1 MTFLITLL
9 LPLLALADS
18 FTGKVIAVTD
28 GDTVKVLREGNV
40 QEKIRLLGIDAPE
53 KKQAFGPQS
62 KDALSRKVF
71 GKVVTVEFQK
81 RDQYG
86 RTLGKLILDGK
97 DVNLTQVEEGL
108 AWHYAHYKKQQLA
121 GDADLYAAAQEKA
134 SGAKVGLWAKAEPTP
149 PWDYRRER
157 KMASRKKRERTRK
170 AHSWSDALSY

>member
-1 MTFLITLL
+1 MTLWLALI
-9 LPLLALADS
+9 LPLLAFADS

-62 KDALSRKVF
+62 KEALSRKVF
-71 GKVVTVEFQK
+71 GKQVTVEFQK

-97 DVNLTQVEEGL
+97 DVNLTQVEEGF
-108 AWHYAHYKKQQLA
+108 AWHYAQYKRQQLNT
-121 GDADLYAAAQEKA
+121 DVDLYATAQNKAAA
-134 SGAKVGLWAKAEPTP
+134 GKVGLWSKAEPTP

-157 KMASRKKRERTRK
+157 KLANRKKKERTRK